1 VVVNVEFKLG
11 EVVYLRTDTEQ
22 LRRIVTEVNI
32 AGNSMAD
39 SVLMYELSQ
48 GENISKHYSSEMAR
62 RRDDTIS
69 LGM

>member
-1 VVVNVEFKLG
+1 
-11 EVVYLRTDTEQ
+11 
-22 LRRIVTEVNI
+22 
-32 AGNSMAD
+32 MAD